1 MFAPTTV
8 VVLAAIF
15 GCFAA
20 VNASHPFDTRKVDPS
35 IFNRATNVNYRLPN
49 HTHPE
54 TYDIQLITR
63 VDRSDFAFNGFVRI
77 GIVVD
82 QATNEIVLH
91 TRQLVISG
99 VKLVKMTGNVAL
111 EVRLQPYQFDV
122 VPEFL
127 KIRTDGQILNA
138 EDRLILEINY
148 SGTLRTDDAGF
159 YRSSY
164 INSEGSRT

>member
-1 MFAPTTV
+1 MFVPTAV
-8 VVLAAIF
+8 WLAAIV

-20 VNASHPFDTRKVDPS
+20 ANAAHPFDTRKVDPS

-54 TYDIQLITR
+54 TYDIQLVTR

-99 VKLVKMTGNVAL
+99 VKLLRLAGNVAI
-111 EVRLQPYQFDV
+111 EIRLQPYQIDV

-127 KIRTDGQILNA
+127 KIRTDGQVLNA
-138 EDRLILEINY
+138 GDRLVLEINY
-148 SGTLRTDDAGF
+148 SGTLRTDNGGF

-164 INSEGSRT
+164 INSDGSKT